1 MKKDE
6 KKNKNTSKEK
16 NTKRKSKFNYKYSDR
31 IASIKEADEM
41 IKLKEEKM
49 KKEKQLKKETKKSSV
64 ASKPKSAR
72 GRRRKSPQEIREDM
86 LKNLDESK
94 FK

>member
-1 MKKDE
+1 
-6 KKNKNTSKEK
+6 
-16 NTKRKSKFNYKYSDR
+16 
-31 IASIKEADEM
+31 M

-72 GRRRKSPQEIREDM
+72 GRRRKSPQKIREDM